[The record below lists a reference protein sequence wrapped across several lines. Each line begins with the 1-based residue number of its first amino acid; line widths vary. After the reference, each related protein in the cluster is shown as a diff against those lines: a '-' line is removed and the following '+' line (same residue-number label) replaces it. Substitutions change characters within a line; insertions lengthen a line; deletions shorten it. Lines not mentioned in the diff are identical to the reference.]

1 MSYFIF
7 FILFIFQVQT
17 EAPYQVVFSSPY
29 AWGGSS
35 KLSLGGKEA
44 LWKKRGDRC
53 LTKCETIRS
62 QDECCT
68 SQVICCHAFSANNAR
83 QGVVERERG
92 KGGEKENECDVYQ
105 ETGEEERERG
115 KGGEKENECD
125 VYHETGKE
133 ERERGKGGGKEN
145 ECDVCQERGEE
156 EGCYVFSD
164 NTCVV
169 CVRVV
174 FAGQCIF
181 HS

>member
-44 LWKKRGDRC
+44 LWKKRRDLC

-83 QGVVERERG
+83 QGVV
-92 KGGEKENECDVYQ
+92 
-105 ETGEEERERG
+105 ERERG

>member
-17 EAPYQVVFSSPY
+17 EAPDQVVFSSPC

-35 KLSLGGKEA
+35 ELSLGGKEA
-44 LWKKRGDRC
+44 LSKKRRDLC
-53 LTKCETIRS
+53 LTECETNRS
-62 QDECCT
+62 QDECFA
-68 SQVICCHAFSANNAR
+68 SQVICCHTFSANNAR
-83 QGVVERERG
+83 HG
-92 KGGEKENECDVYQ
+92 DM
-105 ETGEEERERG
+105 ERERG

-125 VYHETGKE
+125 VYHETG
-133 ERERGKGGGKEN
+133 
-145 ECDVCQERGEE
+145 EE
-156 EGCYVFSD
+156 ESCYVFSD

-181 HS
+181 HSWYILSSAIDYLQLISSLGIKCLLCYLCNIIFHDFTRY

>member
-1 MSYFIF
+1 MDPD
-7 FILFIFQVQT
+7 Q
-17 EAPYQVVFSSPY
+17 AVFSSSC

-35 KLSLGGKEA
+35 EPSLGGKEA
-44 LWKKRGDRC
+44 LWKKRRDLC
-53 LTKCETIRS
+53 LTKCETIRG

-83 QGVVERERG
+83 QGDVEG
-92 KGGEKENECDVYQ
+92 
-105 ETGEEERERG
+105 ERG

-125 VYHETGKE
+125 VYHETG
-133 ERERGKGGGKEN
+133 
-145 ECDVCQERGEE
+145 EE
-156 EGCYVFSD
+156 ESCYVFSD

>member
-7 FILFIFQVQT
+7 FILFIFQVQS
-17 EAPYQVVFSSPY
+17 EALELDPDQVVFSSSC

-35 KLSLGGKEA
+35 ELSLGGKEA
-44 LWKKRGDRC
+44 LWKKRRDRC

-62 QDECCT
+62 QDECFA
-68 SQVICCHAFSANNAR
+68 SQVICCHTFSANNAR
-83 QGVVERERG
+83 QEEVERERG

-105 ETGEEERERG
+105 E
-115 KGGEKENECD
+115 
-125 VYHETGKE
+125 
-133 ERERGKGGGKEN
+133 
-145 ECDVCQERGEE
+145 RGEE
-156 EGCYVFSD
+156 DSCYVFSD

>member
-17 EAPYQVVFSSPY
+17 EAPDQVVFSSSC
-29 AWGGSS
+29 AWGCSS
-35 KLSLGGKEA
+35 ELSLGGKEA
-44 LWKKRGDRC
+44 LWKKRRDLC
-53 LTKCETIRS
+53 LTECETIGS
-62 QDECCT
+62 QYECCT

-83 QGVVERERG
+83 P
-92 KGGEKENECDVYQ
+92 GEV
-105 ETGEEERERG
+105 ERERG

-125 VYHETGKE
+125 VYHETG
-133 ERERGKGGGKEN
+133 
-145 ECDVCQERGEE
+145 EE
-156 EGCYVFSD
+156 ESCYVFSD

>member
-17 EAPYQVVFSSPY
+17 EAPYQVVFSSPC

-35 KLSLGGKEA
+35 ELSLGGKEA

-68 SQVICCHAFSANNAR
+68 SQVICCHHAFSANNAR

-92 KGGEKENECDVYQ
+92 KGGEKENECDVYH
-105 ETGEEERERG
+105 ETGEEES
-115 KGGEKENECD
+115 
-125 VYHETGKE
+125 
-133 ERERGKGGGKEN
+133 
-145 ECDVCQERGEE
+145 
-156 EGCYVFSD
+156 CYVFSD

>member
-7 FILFIFQVQT
+7 FILFIFQVQS
-17 EAPYQVVFSSPY
+17 EAPDQVVFSSSC

-35 KLSLGGKEA
+35 ELSLGGKEA
-44 LWKKRGDRC
+44 LWKKRRDLC
-53 LTKCETIRS
+53 LTKCETIGS
-62 QDECCT
+62 QDEYCT
-68 SQVICCHAFSANNAR
+68 SQVICCHTFSANNAR
-83 QGVVERERG
+83 QEEVERERG

-105 ETGEEERERG
+105 ETG
-115 KGGEKENECD
+115 
-125 VYHETGKE
+125 KE
-133 ERERGKGGGKEN
+133 ES
-145 ECDVCQERGEE
+145 
-156 EGCYVFSD
+156 CYVFSD